1 LATPH
6 RSAALVAR
14 YNSSITPGRAQFLV
28 RQVRQV
34 RQVVSSSGLLQFV
47 WQEQTAPA
55 IPMGLTIL
63 HHHLRVFRT
72 RFGEAVLKTHMVLNT
87 WGSPKATG
95 GRAPIFQTIG
105 D

>member
-1 LATPH
+1 LATPN

-14 YNSSITPGRAQFLV
+14 YNSSITTGRAQFL
-28 RQVRQV
+28 VRQV

-55 IPMGLTIL
+55 IPMGFTIV
-63 HHHLRVFRT
+63 HHHLWVFRT
-72 RFGEAVLKTHMVLNT
+72 GFGEAVLKTHMVLNT